1 MILMYHALSIHRLA
15 IQINRIAMVMFA
27 MFLIII
33 IHHRAFIFGV
43 SNFLVVIR
51 FIYTPAMLKVNALSL
66 IYLKD
71 ATERMNGFIQLQAA
85 ADKISYT
92 STKDSLL

>member
-1 MILMYHALSIHRLA
+1 MDHALGIHRLA
-15 IQINRIAMVMFA
+15 IQINRIAIVMFA

-33 IHHRAFIFGV
+33 IHQGAHFIFGV

-51 FIYTPAMLKVNALSL
+51 FIYTPAILKVNALSL